1 MRLWQR
7 DLNLDRPWLQ
17 GGEVV
22 AGLLANLSTKGIIH
36 ILYLMCK
43 DKNLF
48 AMLDTVV
55 AWPVAWLRLTH
66 RHHLLLAL
74 LLELNLE
81 TIVLVVV
88 CSYGCDYD

>member
-1 MRLWQR
+1 
-7 DLNLDRPWLQ
+7 
-17 GGEVV
+17 
-22 AGLLANLSTKGIIH
+22 
-36 ILYLMCK
+36 MCK

-74 LLELNLE
+74 LLEFNLE

-88 CSYGCDYD
+88 AMVIRL

>member
-1 MRLWQR
+1 
-7 DLNLDRPWLQ
+7 
-17 GGEVV
+17 
-22 AGLLANLSTKGIIH
+22 
-36 ILYLMCK
+36 MCIPYKQIQK

-55 AWPVAWLRLTH
+55 AWPVAWLRLAH

-88 CSYGCDYD
+88 AMMIRL

>member
-1 MRLWQR
+1 
-7 DLNLDRPWLQ
+7 
-17 GGEVV
+17 
-22 AGLLANLSTKGIIH
+22 
-36 ILYLMCK
+36 MCK

-48 AMLDTVV
+48 AMLDAVV

-88 CSYGCDYD
+88 VGCK